1 MVIAENKTPAGYF
14 CRSLFM
20 EVIMVESK
28 AKTAGHGL
36 NYSLGQTRRMTLIA
50 VNVALLAI
58 SAYIS
63 FPLPFTPAMVT
74 ALTIVVNL
82 AAFTLR
88 PKEAGLTLFIWILLG
103 SVGVPVF
110 VGGTAG
116 VSRLVGPTGGFIIG
130 FWIAAII
137 MSAVRG
143 QHHSFKALMA
153 AGVFV
158 GMPVIYICGCIGMYA
173 VAGIGVWATLISAV
187 FPFIFGD
194 LVKTAAAALI
204 ASRLHRYGF
213 GE

>member
-1 MVIAENKTPAGYF
+1 MIEQKAEA
-14 CRSLFM
+14 
-20 EVIMVESK
+20 SK
-28 AKTAGHGL
+28 QGIS
-36 NYSLGQTRRMTLIA
+36 YSLGKTRRLTLMA
-50 VNVALLAI
+50 LNVALLAI

-82 AAFTLR
+82 AAFTLK

-103 SVGVPVF
+103 CVGVPVF

-116 VSRLVGPTGGFIIG
+116 LARLVSPTGGFIFG
-130 FWIAAII
+130 FWFAAIL

-143 QHHSFKALMA
+143 ERHSFKALMA
-153 AGVFV
+153 TGVLV
-158 GMPVIYICGCIGMYA
+158 GMPVIYIFGCIGMYA

-204 ASRLHRYGF
+204 ASHLHRYGF